1 VTADTLWQA
10 VLQLS
15 GWEAV
20 AMLLGVAYII
30 LAIKVSIWAWPSAF
44 LSTLIYTIVFWEA
57 NLPLQSTLHLY
68 YLLMAVYGF
77 WLWNQPHNSAN
88 ETIIIS
94 KNLIFHTAFITI
106 GVFISSILGW
116 FNTENEF
123 SKLPYLDS
131 FVMVFSVMNTF
142 LMARKVIEN
151 WLYWI
156 VINSGAIIL
165 YWQAELYITIVLF
178 IIYLALAIVGYKEW
192 QKKYLDSLILHK

>member
-20 AMLLGVAYII
+20 VMLLGVAYII

-77 WLWNQPHNSAN
+77 W
-88 ETIIIS
+88 
-94 KNLIFHTAFITI
+94 
-106 GVFISSILGW
+106 
-116 FNTENEF
+116 
-123 SKLPYLDS
+123 
-131 FVMVFSVMNTF
+131 
-142 LMARKVIEN
+142 
-151 WLYWI
+151 
-156 VINSGAIIL
+156 
-165 YWQAELYITIVLF
+165 
-178 IIYLALAIVGYKEW
+178 
-192 QKKYLDSLILHK
+192 